1 MGMSGSSLSGRHA
14 IITGAAGGI
23 GAATARRL
31 AELGARVTLADID
44 ADALERLADE
54 FAANGREAETWTVD
68 LTDGDGLAEL
78 TLDADILVNNAGLQ
92 HIAPLHEFPPEKWRL
107 LHQVMLT
114 APFLLIRAVLPSMYA
129 RGWGRIV
136 NMSSAHGLRASEF
149 KGAYV
154 AAKHGLEGL
163 SKTTALEGAEHG
175 VTSVCINPGYV
186 RTPLVES
193 QIAGQAAAH
202 GIPESQVLDDVILAT
217 QPLKRLAEPDEIA
230 DAVAFACSS
239 AATNMTGSNIV
250 VDGGWTAR

>member
-1 MGMSGSSLSGRHA
+1 MSESSLSGRHA
-14 IITGAAGGI
+14 IVTGAAGGI
-23 GAATARRL
+23 GSATARKI
-31 AELGARVTLADID
+31 AEQGAHVTLADVN
-44 ADALERLADE
+44 AEALEQLSGELRDAGLSAQ
-54 FAANGREAETWTVD
+54 TWTVD
-68 LTDGDGLAEL
+68 LTDSDALAAL

-92 HIAPLHEFPPEKWRL
+92 HIAPLHEFPPEKWQL

-114 APFLLIRAVLPSMYA
+114 APFLLIRAVLPSMYE

-136 NMSSAHGLRASEF
+136 NLSSAHGLRASEF

-186 RTPLVES
+186 RTPLIES
-193 QIAGQAAAH
+193 QIAGQAKAH
-202 GIPESQVLDDVILAT
+202 GIPESQVLSDVMLAT
-217 QPLKRLAEPDEIA
+217 QPLKRLAEPEEIA

-250 VDGGWTAR
+250 LDGGWTAR

>member
-1 MGMSGSSLSGRHA
+1 MSETTLSGRHA
-14 IITGAAGGI
+14 IVTGAAGGI
-23 GAATARRL
+23 GSATARTL
-31 AELGARVTLADID
+31 AQHGARVTLADID
-44 ADALERLADE
+44 DAALKTLSDE
-54 FAANGREAETWTVD
+54 FSRAGYDNSTWTID
-68 LTDGDGLAEL
+68 LTDSAALAEL
-78 TLDADILVNNAGLQ
+78 TLDADILINNAGLQ
-92 HIAPLHEFPPEKWRL
+92 HIAPLHEFPPEKWQL

-114 APFLLIRAVLPSMYA
+114 APFLLIRAVLPAMYE

-136 NMSSAHGLRASEF
+136 NLSSAHGLRASEF

-163 SKTTALEGAEHG
+163 SKVTALEGAEHG

-193 QIAGQAAAH
+193 QIADQATAH
-202 GIPESQVLDDVILAT
+202 GIPESAVLDDVILAT

-230 DAVAFACSS
+230 EAVAFACSA

-250 VDGGWTAR
+250 LDGGWTAR

>member
-1 MGMSGSSLSGRHA
+1 M
-14 IITGAAGGI
+14 TGAAGGI
-23 GAATARRL
+23 GSATARRL
-31 AELGARVTLADID
+31 AQQGARVTLADID
-44 ADALERLADE
+44 AGALETLSNELTRAGCE
-54 FAANGREAETWTVD
+54 NTTWTID
-68 LTDGDGLAEL
+68 LTDSAALAEV
-78 TLDADILVNNAGLQ
+78 TLDADILINNAGLQ
-92 HIAPLHEFPPEKWRL
+92 HIAPLHEFPPEKWQL

-114 APFLLIRAVLPSMYA
+114 APFLLIRAVLPAMYE

-136 NMSSAHGLRASEF
+136 NLSSAHGLRASEY

-163 SKTTALEGAEHG
+163 SKVTALEGAGHG

-193 QIAGQAAAH
+193 QIADQAKAH

-217 QPLKRLAEPDEIA
+217 QPLKRLAEPEEIA
-230 DAVAFACSS
+230 EAVAFACSA

-250 VDGGWTAR
+250 LDGGWTAR